1 MGAGQ
6 LRVKRVG
13 CAGELP
19 SGSEGRRGDI
29 LLENQHLSLVFR
41 AAPEALSKHRIGG
54 GTLIDATPSGV
65 SDHLIEAIPLVQGG
79 WMKVEEMDWGQ
90 DAEGGWVRVAGTS
103 MGVPGLE
110 DVPEGE
116 PVQITWRL
124 AVDSR
129 TVTFEGATQLYV
141 HPGRDHVLV
150 DKGFYRS
157 GQVLLSDA
165 QAIEDLGGAVILQ
178 DLSKIVVGDWDPAQ
192 LELFTQASAGVC
204 ADGGLV
210 QALDAEGRVVAWMPP
225 TWDTMLPESARTL
238 RCAAKREIWGPEQPI
253 ASEGLEPGVFG
264 TWIPIWQGPSAFVV
278 QGPLGEQVVGPDQ
291 SLSFPPGEYRL
302 VLEAG
307 LEWNAL
313 EVDLAVKANVI
324 HFSELDWTRRL
335 EPGDWRQADFF
346 RSPWPSVGSR
356 VEPLDDAELAAAL
369 GVSYA
374 VQSAPEQ
381 VGRPYTTGWVA
392 ERIRLRAGS
401 VAQGE
406 SGVVWSVGWGR
417 NTQAGFGT
425 ADSDALPDPLDL
437 LAMAMATP
445 AAGRLGI
452 VDVEWVEQAG
462 PAWAWNPAP
471 TAIRLEGPQDL
482 PAVLGLLDQ
491 GERLS
496 LVGPLTWLEVPD
508 AELPS
513 AAHFE
518 RALFNGRSVAST
530 GPWLSVHLPGL
541 RVESGVV
548 VELDCQGAETMEL
561 LTQSGSRVLSCAAQ
575 QAIVQGPWVLLLVPG
590 QDWAIHSPV
599 WL

>member
-13 CAGELP
+13 CTGELP
-19 SGSEGRRGDI
+19 SGSDGRRGDI

-41 AAPEALSKHRIGG
+41 ASPEALSKHRIGG

-103 MGVPGLE
+103 MGVPGLD
-110 DVPEGE
+110 DVQEGE
-116 PVQITWRL
+116 PVQVTWRL

-129 TVTFEGATQLYV
+129 TVSFEGASQLYV

-150 DKGFYRS
+150 DTGFYRS
-157 GQVLLSDA
+157 GQALLSDA
-165 QAIEDLGGAVILQ
+165 EGIQDLGGAVILE
-178 DLSKIVVGDWDPAQ
+178 DLRKIVVGDWDPAQ
-192 LELFTQASAGVC
+192 QELYTQASAGVC
-204 ADGGLV
+204 EDGGLV
-210 QALDAEGRVVAWMPP
+210 QALDAQGRVVAWMPP
-225 TWDTMLPESARTL
+225 SWETMLPESARTL
-238 RCAAKREIWGPEQPI
+238 RCAARREIWGPEQPI
-253 ASEGLEPGVFG
+253 GSESLEPGVFG
-264 TWIPIWQGPSAFVV
+264 TWIPIWDGPEAFVV

-291 SLSFPPGEYRL
+291 SLSLPPGEHALR
-302 VLEAG
+302 LEAG
-307 LEWNAL
+307 PEWNAL
-313 EVDLAVKANVI
+313 ELDLVVKASVI
-324 HFSELDWTRRL
+324 HFSELDWTARV

-356 VEPLDDAELAAAL
+356 LEPLDDAQLAAAR
-369 GVSYA
+369 GITYA

-401 VAQGE
+401 IAQSD
-406 SGVVWSVGWGR
+406 SGVVWSVGWSR

-425 ADSDALPDPLDL
+425 ADSQALDTLDL

-452 VDVEWVEQAG
+452 VDLDWVAQAG
-462 PAWAWNPAP
+462 PAWAWSPAP
-471 TAIRLEGPQDL
+471 TAIRVEGAEDL
-482 PAVLGLLDQ
+482 PALLSLLDQ

-518 RALFNGRSVAST
+518 RALFNGRSVASS
-530 GPWLSVHLPGL
+530 GPWLSVHPAEHW
-541 RVESGVV
+541 VEGGAVV
-548 VELDCQGAETMEL
+548 DLDCQGAETMEL
-561 LTQSGSRVLSCAAQ
+561 HTESGSEVLSCGPQ
-575 QAIVQGPWVLLLVPG
+575 QAVVRGPWVLLVVPG

-599 WL
+599 WI